1 MESAQDLFEHELC
14 VLYDAENKAIRSLGR
29 MAMRCS
35 DPELVQVYRDYRGVA
50 EKRLDRLD
58 AIFGLIGRKPERF
71 ACAGMNGLIEE
82 FSDFLETKP
91 NPAVLDAFAVESAR
105 RVERYEVCAYQA
117 LITLA
122 VALRLDEVT
131 ELLLKSLGDHNLAG
145 GGFKA
150 LTINLTEKLITPAGK
165 VPDAAE
171 KKPAAPE
178 GTAG

>member
-1 MESAQDLFEHELC
+1 MESAQDLFRHELC

-35 DPELVQVYRDYRGVA
+35 DPELVQVYRDYQGVA

-58 AIFGLIGRKPERF
+58 AIFGLIGANPERIP
-71 ACAGMNGLIEE
+71 CAGMNGLIEE

-150 LTINLTEKLITPAGK
+150 LTINLTEKLITPSENP
-165 VPDAAE
+165 PDDGE
-171 KKPAAPE
+171 
-178 GTAG
+178 

>member
-1 MESAQDLFEHELC
+1 METARDLFEHELC
-14 VLYDAENKAIRSLGR
+14 VLYDAETKAIRSLGR

-35 DPELVQVYRDYRGVA
+35 DPELVQVYKDYQLVA
-50 EKRLDRLD
+50 QKRLDRLNE
-58 AIFGLIGRKPERF
+58 IFGIIGRKPERIP
-71 ACAGMNGLIEE
+71 CAGMNGLIEE

-91 NPAVLDAFAVESAR
+91 SEAVLDAFAVESAR

-122 VALRLDEVT
+122 VALRLEDIT

-150 LTINLTEKLITPAGK
+150 LTINLTEKLIPL
-165 VPDAAE
+165 
-171 KKPAAPE
+171 PAAKE
-178 GTAG
+178 ASSE

>member
-1 MESAQDLFEHELC
+1 MESAKELFEHELC
-14 VLYDAENKAIRSLGR
+14 ILYDAETKAIRSLGR

-35 DPELVQVYRDYRGVA
+35 DPELVQVYKEYQLVA

-58 AIFGLIGRKPERF
+58 EVFAVVGAKPSRIP
-71 ACAGMNGLIEE
+71 CAGMNGLIEE
-82 FSDFLETKP
+82 FSDFLETRP
-91 NPAVLDAFAVESAR
+91 SNAVLDAFAVESAR

-122 VALRLDEVT
+122 VALRLDDAT

-150 LTINLTEKLITPAGK
+150 LTINLTEKLIEPE
-165 VPDAAE
+165 P
-171 KKPAAPE
+171 APE
-178 GTAG
+178 PDPA

>member
-1 MESAQDLFEHELC
+1 VETARDLFEHELC
-14 VLYDAENKAIRSLGR
+14 VLYDAETKAIRSLGR

-35 DPELVQVYRDYRGVA
+35 DPELVQVYKDYQLVA
-50 EKRLDRLD
+50 QKRLDRLNE
-58 AIFGLIGRKPERF
+58 IFGIIGRKPERIP
-71 ACAGMNGLIEE
+71 CAGMNGLIEE

-91 NPAVLDAFAVESAR
+91 SEAVLDAFAVESAR

-122 VALRLDEVT
+122 VALRLEDIT

-150 LTINLTEKLITPAGK
+150 LTINLTEKLIPL
-165 VPDAAE
+165 
-171 KKPAAPE
+171 PAAKE
-178 GTAG
+178 ASSE